1 MPNNYR
7 IGATSSTGV
16 NLLDAT
22 RYRNPADSWRGDT
35 AHDSIMV
42 PMIGGPPVLV
52 RHQDTHKTW
61 DWMVRCRRTTG
72 HQERLDDFDAIG
84 TQLQAAIDFSLGD
97 SATPIYLWENW
108 GNQTAVR
115 QYLIIRG
122 WLVEE
127 ERMAGGANL
136 HLIGRLHLDTR
147 LAGA

>member
-7 IGATSSTGV
+7 IGATNSTGV

-22 RYRNPADSWRGDT
+22 RYRNPAETWRGGT
-35 AHDSIMV
+35 EHDSIMV

-52 RHQDTHKTW
+52 RHQDTHKPW
-61 DWMVRCRRTTG
+61 DWTVWCIRAAG
-72 HQERLDDFDAIG
+72 HQERLDDFAAIE
-84 TQLQAAIDFSLGD
+84 TQLQNAINFSLGD

-108 GNQTAVR
+108 GNQSSQR

-127 ERMAGGANL
+127 EREGGGANL
-136 HLIGRLHLDTR
+136 RIRGHLHLDTR
-147 LAGA
+147 LQGA